1 MAKKTITFSLDP
13 DSIDNAIK
21 KVEEYKKE
29 VEKKCETLRIRVA
42 QAIQDKAQAG
52 FAGAVVDDLLKGA
65 RMANV
70 TVGLGSSL
78 SDKEAT
84 LVIANG
90 TDAVWV
96 EFGAGVYH
104 NGAAGSSPNPY
115 GSELGFTIG
124 GYGTK
129 GTQNV
134 WGFYEDGAL
143 HLTHGTPAKMP
154 LFNAVVAVSDDIAD
168 IAKEVFS

>member
-13 DSIDNAIK
+13 GSIDNAIK

-29 VEKKCETLRIRVA
+29 VEKKCETLRRRVA
-42 QAIQDKAQAG
+42 EQIQNSAQSG

-65 RMANV
+65 RYANV
-70 TVGLGSSL
+70 TVTVE
-78 SDKEAT
+78 DTEDAT

-115 GSELGFTIG
+115 GSGLGFTIG

-129 GTQNV
+129 GTRDV

-154 LFNAVVAVSDDIAD
+154 MFHAVEAIVDDISE